1 MATIRP
7 ILGELELSQVQ
18 LIDLDG
24 DQVLTRHEVPALEG
38 DFFQRLGRRGA
49 RVALAGYLTGPEAR
63 EGLGELR
70 ERFRAGQPVSFAS
83 DLTSAT
89 RLDRVMIESLTVVE
103 RAGHPDCFE
112 YDLVLR
118 DYTEAE
124 PVEPVEP
131 PEPPVP
137 PPQVEETGTLVVTVI
152 KENDPDF
159 DAGRV
164 VLTARGEQE
173 DGTPL
178 ERPLTQREGNRWTE
192 EDFPVG
198 RYTVEARVPEEELSG
213 TAEAEVRAGETT
225 EVTIVLRDES
235 DAALTFLVHFRFDS
249 AFLEPCL
256 RPVLRQ
262 VAAFAAANPD
272 RRLLIVG
279 HTDLAGSVQY
289 NQSLS
294 ERRAR
299 VVHAA
304 LRFGNDRPAAIAEW
318 EALRRPRPA
327 GVLPSVNDSWGA
339 REYQQ
344 ILQDLRFYRGRIDGA
359 HGPATDAAVS
369 AFRVDRGLP
378 PGGAVDD
385 ATWTALIEAYLE
397 QDALSVPDDRF
408 LPNCPGEPLKWL
420 GCSELDPVRDT
431 EDAWRPNRRSEF
443 LFTRATELPADVAQP
458 DTFALAPPVG
468 GGWCL
473 NDSGTTTRCCF
484 TTRYPGVA
492 PKEQCPGT
500 LPRGEPLQRQP
511 GESGAPFVVRG
522 TIRFSDG
529 TPYANRPFV
538 LTAPDGEYMDGE
550 QARTAG
556 SLRGGT
562 PRAGTTDAAGAF
574 AYPDNP
580 KRPGIFILEV
590 QDEVVAF
597 NDGASLDEAKGAIVC
612 RRLERDG
619 DSFDV
624 IVVPAAAAGVRP
636 SLTAPDLLVVV
647 RPHTAPARR
656 PVTLGADAAFQGSGL
671 LTIEEGAGRIR
682 LFDAP
687 AGGNEI
693 TFDGTDNSF
702 TGDQLAAGVT
712 LFAEGGPAPSA
723 ALDDIRLQ
731 LRLTVGGQPGPAT
744 SDTTTA
750 VLLTLDVALSRPA
763 PGAEPPF
770 LSDAD
775 KAAVGRFTQV
785 RDPNFSHE
793 RTILRIAPPQPAG
806 VPGELELAPINAAA
820 AAFADEVPA
829 VGQAALANPHVVA
842 IATVP
847 AGGLR
852 FFAEG
857 LNPSAAVRDSGFQL
871 GLRGVERD
879 GDRVAMTLVQ
889 LDAAADDSPATA
901 TQTVARFGVWD
912 RAYGAGNQPDL
923 LADFIGNDERRLHF
937 RIRDAGGPAA
947 PVDIR
952 WRTLRADR
960 TTDDDAPASQDLSL
974 PRVAAPGTY
983 VSRGVMLVVSDTDV
997 ALDTPSGLPADPGR
1011 SEPRNRGQ
1019 SNHRLRRGRIDGFLR
1034 AEYRPPAQAG
1044 VTLPLV
1050 MPLFQ
1055 RDPDERRRLSPRVI
1069 RYTNAGNPNYVPAT
1083 DARIRVQFE
1092 VANEL
1097 WNAVGLQVD
1106 AQATVD
1112 RAIPAAA
1119 LDGDFYGGSINN
1131 PFEQAALL
1139 DLIPITPDDSLT
1151 VVFTDMDVGAN
1162 AYATVFERN
1171 PIPNPAGGNLTLGER
1186 YFIFIDTTLDPLSAT
1201 LAHELHHVV
1210 FNRGDT
1216 AVPDPFFSF
1225 NTNDPSGLAAGRGI
1239 ALPDAR
1245 IYRRVQHLHNPDPD
1259 NDPTND
1265 NVLNWYRRARTQRF
1279 PIAGSLDAPDAT
1291 TGNTLVTN
1299 F

>member
-49 RVALAGYLTGPEAR
+49 RVTLAGYLTGPEAR

-89 RLDRVMIESLTVVE
+89 RLDRVMIEALTVVE

-299 VVHAA
+299 VVYAA

-484 TTRYPGVA
+484 TTRHPGVA

-500 LPRGEPLQRQP
+500 LPRGEALQRQP

-529 TPYANRPFV
+529 TPYANRPYV
-538 LTAPDGEYMDGE
+538 LTASDGEYMDGE

-624 IVVPAAAAGVRP
+624 IVVSAAAAGVRP
-636 SLTAPDLLVVV
+636 SLTVPDLLVVV

-712 LFAEGGPAPSA
+712 LFAEGGPTPSA
-723 ALDDIRLQ
+723 SLDDIRLQ
-731 LRLTVGGQPGPAT
+731 LLLTVGGQPGFAL
-744 SDTTTA
+744 SERLTA
-750 VLLTLDVALSRPA
+750 VRVTLDIAEERLVPGVDPPVLSEADKINPGRLLQLQNARNDARRALLLIRRAEPAVFAGDLELSRIDDRLRLFSAAEEIPVAGQVPVVLPLRVPNGTVPETA
-763 PGAEPPF
+763 PGALEP
-770 LSDAD
+770 
-775 KAAVGRFTQV
+775 GM
-785 RDPNFSHE
+785 
-793 RTILRIAPPQPAG
+793 
-806 VPGELELAPINAAA
+806 
-820 AAFADEVPA
+820 
-829 VGQAALANPHVVA
+829 
-842 IATVP
+842 
-847 AGGLR
+847 R
-852 FFAEG
+852 FFVEG
-857 LNPSAAVRDSGFQL
+857 ARVSAAPRDTGFQL
-871 GLRGVERD
+871 GLAGVEPD
-879 GDRVAMTLVQ
+879 GDRVAITVAALAFVRNTAPFDTEIGTIQIEGVRNRLRGSFDLSDLFGTQADSLFRLRVVLPGEAAATIDATLTSREADGTLVESHGLRLSRQ
-889 LDAAADDSPATA
+889 AGSVYLSEHPLLAVPRAIPRADVTFAAPRDIDIIRARAEGSLALTLDAPRGGTGRATA
-901 TQTVARFGVWD
+901 AVRGRVLQLCTVTIDG
-912 RAYGAGNQPDL
+912 
-923 LADFIGNDERRLHF
+923 
-937 RIRDAGGPAA
+937 AA
-947 PVDIR
+947 PTIDADLTNANRVWAQCGIELRILARSTVDDPVLLDIEQDDCPF
-952 WRTLRADR
+952 APNG
-960 TTDDDAPASQDLSL
+960 DDDRGEEETALFALGRDCPNNFVVYFVRSLSL
-974 PRVAAPGTY
+974 PLVGCAAHPTGQFGATVADGA
-983 VSRGVMLVVSDTDV
+983 SRYTFAHEIGHVLHLQHDGRTNNLMS
-997 ALDTPSGLPADPGR
+997 TPTAALPAAARDV
-1011 SEPRNRGQ
+1011 
-1019 SNHRLRRGRIDGFLR
+1019 RLEDD
-1034 AEYRPPAQAG
+1034 QC
-1044 VTLPLV
+1044 
-1050 MPLFQ
+1050 
-1055 RDPDERRRLSPRVI
+1055 
-1069 RYTNAGNPNYVPAT
+1069 
-1083 DARIRVQFE
+1083 
-1092 VANEL
+1092 
-1097 WNAVGLQVD
+1097 
-1106 AQATVD
+1106 ATVD
-1112 RAIPAAA
+1112 AS
-1119 LDGDFYGGSINN
+1119 G
-1131 PFEQAALL
+1131 LL
-1139 DLIPITPDDSLT
+1139 Q
-1151 VVFTDMDVGAN
+1151 
-1162 AYATVFERN
+1162 
-1171 PIPNPAGGNLTLGER
+1171 TLG
-1186 YFIFIDTTLDPLSAT
+1186 
-1201 LAHELHHVV
+1201 
-1210 FNRGDT
+1210 
-1216 AVPDPFFSF
+1216 
-1225 NTNDPSGLAAGRGI
+1225 
-1239 ALPDAR
+1239 
-1245 IYRRVQHLHNPDPD
+1245 
-1259 NDPTND
+1259 
-1265 NVLNWYRRARTQRF
+1265 
-1279 PIAGSLDAPDAT
+1279 
-1291 TGNTLVTN
+1291 
-1299 F
+1299 